1 MSPCCCSRDT
11 GAQAGW
17 GAQQSC
23 ALPGL
28 PRSWHEL
35 VLQPLGT
42 ASQAAPHTPVQ
53 PQPPNWAHWEHSC
66 PHPQN
71 RAPRTGIKAIRV
83 GGHEPPWCHPHAGSE
98 AEEGSRG
105 GVGNHPRSLWLHPK
119 PQLCLVQVLCHL
131 RVALVT
137 PGDTWVA
144 LPPPVSLGWLSRGP
158 WVDPD
163 PSPQDEEL
171 RVRGIS
177 PQLAGWKLLPPKPG
191 RSFGEHPKG

>member
-28 PRSWHEL
+28 PHSWHEL

-83 GGHEPPWCHPHAGSE
+83 GGHEPPGAIPMLGVKQRRGAGVGWGIIPVPCGSIPNPSSAWSRCCVTSGWPWSPQGTPGWHCHLQSPWAGS
-98 AEEGSRG
+98 AEGHG
-105 GVGNHPRSLWLHPK
+105 WTQTLHPRM
-119 PQLCLVQVLCHL
+119 
-131 RVALVT
+131 
-137 PGDTWVA
+137 
-144 LPPPVSLGWLSRGP
+144 
-158 WVDPD
+158 
-163 PSPQDEEL
+163 
-171 RVRGIS
+171 
-177 PQLAGWKLLPPKPG
+177 
-191 RSFGEHPKG
+191 RS